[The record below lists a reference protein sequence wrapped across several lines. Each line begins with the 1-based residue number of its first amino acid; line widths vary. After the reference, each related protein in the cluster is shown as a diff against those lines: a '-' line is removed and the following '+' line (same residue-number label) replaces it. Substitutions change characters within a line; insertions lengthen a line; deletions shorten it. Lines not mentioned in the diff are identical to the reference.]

1 MKTRMLFVSALLLLA
16 GAGCQRTPGEVA
28 NKVLG
33 DFGIKERPEG
43 YEAPSDKVFARLNAV
58 ADAEMQRMNHEGRD
72 GEILFEQDG
81 LRGSFYKQV
90 KEYIDSHPL
99 DARADTAGP
108 QRESGYT
115 GYVEYSYRVLQGQR
129 KPTRV
134 EAAAEG
140 ADIPTGETGRETY
153 RYHFNAGG
161 AWDGRKGERAK
172 L

>member
-1 MKTRMLFVSALLLLA
+1 MKTYLVLAAVVLLFA
-16 GAGCQRTPGEVA
+16 GAACQRTPGEVA
-28 NKVLG
+28 GKVLS

-43 YEAPSDKVFARLNAV
+43 YEAPSDKVFTRLNAV
-58 ADAEMQRMNHEGRD
+58 ADSEKQRMNHDGRD

-90 KEYIDSHPL
+90 KEYVDAHPL
-99 DARADTAGP
+99 DARADTAGT

-115 GYVEYSYRVLQGQR
+115 GYIEYSYRVLQGRR
-129 KPTRV
+129 KPTRA
-134 EAAAEG
+134 EAAAES
-140 ADIPTGETGRETY
+140 ADIPTGDTGRETY
-153 RYHFNAGG
+153 RYHFNSGG